1 MANNFYIVPPRLI
14 VGSLQGNNY
23 VTSLNNFRGDVNI
36 VAQSPLTLLR
46 QFNDIILGLDS
57 TGFITTAGG
66 TITGNLNFNVSAATT
81 YGIQL
86 LSKTV
91 DPSGTPPQGAIYYN
105 TATQTIR
112 IYDGA
117 WSDYTG
123 TGSTVNYDT
132 FYLRLD
138 GSNQPVTGYVAFD
151 EYIRVA
157 NKFGIQASF
166 GSSYGAIYYDTN
178 VNKLRVYTPSGWS
191 LVGSGSGGG
200 ITGIYAGNGVSFIP
214 NTSPITDTGTITV
227 DQTYGFNWT
236 GSQSFTQAI
245 NFAASQTF
253 DIGKLSITSQAAGDI
268 IYYNG
273 TSWTRLGIGNTGEV
287 LTVATGATNP
297 EWAPSAASGTLG
309 TPTDTTYTDGYFNT
323 WTPGVTTAADAFDDI
338 NELLALLAPV
348 APGGLNGSTLSVI
361 TPPPLYTAKVSAGL
375 SAVSDNWYQAGI
387 TTGST
392 LNNKYYVTGSYT
404 LASSGGTIFFAGKA
418 GDTASFG
425 TVSHILYNS
434 TYTSGTA
441 VSFVDLTTN
450 PTPTY
455 TLGTMR
461 VTALG
466 TTNTIWNKATA
477 QIYTYEQSGEGYAGN
492 TLMWSPS
499 SVGSTS
505 ETNKYELWKDTY
517 SFSNPNP
524 SFSSGPTNTVTI
536 ENFKWLSGIRYYT
549 TGTNFHV
556 EFIAASGIFNRC
568 YNSTR
573 VANVSA
579 TGLTTINLT
588 GEESG
593 TPVYSATYDRSSANY
608 VNTTLGKI
616 NESSFDKYLTVGL
629 YKVIGSASAYT
640 AINYYINTYG
650 NVSTSTIEYFQDEAF
665 RLVNDTSGSGTAFTS
680 TNNLANYNAQVRS
693 GTLRVPVQAEYNAQ
707 WAGSAI
713 DYSGD
718 TYFEYQRYFVK
729 TGTTQSGSLNI
740 SGVVVSDLYSYGNS
754 GSGNTGI
761 NILIYFESQNAW
773 FDLGVPLGTSGRDGT
788 SKSLAFGAQDVG
800 LTSGSTFAWSSG
812 SLYSTGL
819 NDNRFRLS
827 IIFRGNSTKTITQIT
842 SS

>member
-36 VAQSPLTLLR
+36 VAESPLTLLR
-46 QFNDIILGLDS
+46 QFNNIILGFDS

-66 TITGNLNFNVSAATT
+66 TITGNLNFNVSASTT

-91 DPSGTPPQGAIYYN
+91 DPTGTPPQGAIYYN

-112 IYDGA
+112 IYDGG
-117 WSDYTG
+117 WTDYTG

-151 EYIRVA
+151 EYIRTA
-157 NKFGIQASF
+157 NKFGVQASF
-166 GSSYGAIYYDTN
+166 GSSYGAIYYDTS

-191 LVGSGSGGG
+191 IVGSGSGGG
-200 ITGIYAGNGVSFIP
+200 ITGIYAGSGVSFIP
-214 NTSPITDTGTITV
+214 SAPITDTGTITV
-227 DQTYGFNWT
+227 DETYNFNWT
-236 GSQSFTQAI
+236 GSNSFTQPI
-245 NFAASQTF
+245 SFASNQTF
-253 DIGKLSITSQAAGDI
+253 DIGKLSITSQTAGDV

-273 TSWTRLGIGNTGEV
+273 TNWTRLGIGNTGDV
-287 LTVATGATNP
+287 LTVATGATKP
-297 EWAPSAASGTLG
+297 EWSPSGSSGTLG
-309 TPTDTTYTDGYFNT
+309 TPTDGTYTDGYFNT

-338 NELLALLAPV
+338 NELLALLAPA
-348 APGGLNGSTLSVI
+348 APLGLNGSTLNVV
-361 TPPPLYTAKVSAGL
+361 TAPALYTAKVSAGL

-392 LNNKYYVTGSYT
+392 LNNKYYVTGTYT
-404 LASSGGTIFFAGKA
+404 LASSPDSIFFAGKA
-418 GDTASFG
+418 GDTASYG

-466 TTNTIWNKATA
+466 TTNTIWNKANA
-477 QIYTYEQSGEGYAGN
+477 RIYVYTQSGEGYAGN

-499 SVGSTS
+499 SIGSTS

-517 SFSNPNP
+517 SASNATP
-524 SFSSGPTNTVTI
+524 SFSSGPTNSVITEV
-536 ENFKWLSGIRYYT
+536 FKWLSGIPYYDL
-549 TGTNFHV
+549 GTNWHV

-568 YNSTR
+568 YNATR
-573 VANVSA
+573 VANVTA
-579 TGLTTINLT
+579 TGLNTISLT

-593 TPVYSATYDRSSANY
+593 TPVYSATYDRSSSNY
-608 VNTTLGKI
+608 VNVTL
-616 NESSFDKYLTVGL
+616 NASNQSSFNKYLTVGL
-629 YKVIGSASAYT
+629 YKVIGSTSSNT

-650 NVSTSTIEYFQDEAF
+650 NISTSTVEYFQDEAF
-665 RLVNDTSGSGTAFTS
+665 RLVNDTLGSGTAFTS
-680 TNNLANYNAQVRS
+680 TNNLAHNNAQVRS
-693 GTLRVPVQAEYNAQ
+693 GSLRVPLQSDYNTQ
-707 WAGSAI
+707 WGGSAI

-718 TYFEYQRYFVK
+718 TIFEYQRYFSHTSPSPTK
-729 TGTTQSGSLNI
+729 SGALSFSGITATDIYAYGSSGTGSTGLN
-740 SGVVVSDLYSYGNS
+740 L
-754 GSGNTGI
+754 
-761 NILIYFESQNAW
+761 LIYLESDAVW
-773 FDLGVPLGTSGRDGT
+773 FDMGVAVGLGGDGST
-788 SKSLAFGAQDVG
+788 KSLAIGAKDIAN
-800 LTSGSTFAWSSG
+800 TSGSTLAWSLG
-812 SLYSTGL
+812 SSYSTAL
-819 NDNRFRLS
+819 NNNRFRLS
-827 IIFRGNSTKTITQIT
+827 IIFNKNSTKTITQIT

>member
-46 QFNDIILGLDS
+46 QFNDIILGFDS

-91 DPSGTPPQGAIYYN
+91 DPTGTPPQGAIYYN

-112 IYDGA
+112 IYDGG
-117 WSDYTG
+117 WTDYTG
-123 TGSTVNYDT
+123 TGSPVNYDT

-138 GSNQPVTGYVAFD
+138 GNNQPVTGYVAFD

-253 DIGKLSITSQAAGDI
+253 DIGKLSITSQAAGDV

-297 EWAPSAASGTLG
+297 EWSPSAASGTLG
-309 TPTDTTYTDGYFNT
+309 TPTDTTYTDGYFDT

-338 NELLALLAPV
+338 NELLALLAPS
-348 APGGLNGSTLSVI
+348 APSGLNSSTLSAVS
-361 TPPPLYTAKVSAGL
+361 TPTYYTAKVSAGL
-375 SAVSDNWYQAGI
+375 SAASTNWYQAGI

-392 LNNKYYVTGSYT
+392 ITRYYVTGTYT
-404 LASSGGTIFFAGKA
+404 LASSPTTIFFAGKA

-466 TTNTIWNKATA
+466 TTNTIWNKANA
-477 QIYTYEQSGEGYAGN
+477 QIYVYTQSGEGYAGN

-499 SVGSTS
+499 SIGSTS

-517 SFSNPNP
+517 SASNATP
-524 SFSSGPTNTVTI
+524 SFSSGPTNSVIT
-536 ENFKWLSGIRYYT
+536 ENFKWLSGIPYYT
-549 TGTNFHV
+549 TGTNWQVQFV
-556 EFIAASGIFNRC
+556 AASGIFNRC
-568 YNSTR
+568 YNATR
-573 VANVSA
+573 VANITA
-579 TGLTTINLT
+579 TGLNTISLT

-593 TPVYSATYDRSSANY
+593 TPVYSATYDRSGANY
-608 VNTTLGKI
+608 VSVTLNAGSQ
-616 NESSFDKYLTVGL
+616 SSFNKYLTVGL
-629 YKVIGSASAYT
+629 YKVIGSTSSNT

-650 NVSTSTIEYFQDEAF
+650 NVSTSLIEYFQDEAF
-665 RLVNDTSGSGTAFTS
+665 RLVNDTTGSGTAFTS
-680 TNNLANYNAQVRS
+680 TNNLANNNAQVRS

-707 WAGSAI
+707 WSGSAI

-718 TYFEYQRYFVK
+718 NIFEYQRYFSK
-729 TGTTQSGSLNI
+729 SGATKSGSLVI
-740 SGVVVSDLYSYGNS
+740 SGITATDIYAYGSS
-754 GSGNTGI
+754 GSGSTGL
-761 NILIYFESQNAW
+761 NLLIYLETDAVW
-773 FDLGVPLGTSGRDGT
+773 FDLGVAVGLGGDGST
-788 SKSLAFGAQDVG
+788 KSLAIGAKDVAN
-800 LTSGSTFAWSSG
+800 TSGSTFGWSLG
-812 SLYSTGL
+812 ALYSTAL
-819 NDNRFRLS
+819 NSNRYRLS
-827 IIFRGNSTKTITQIT
+827 IIFNKNSTKTITQIT

>member
-91 DPSGTPPQGAIYYN
+91 DPTGTPPQGAIYYN

-138 GSNQPVTGYVAFD
+138 GNNQPVTGYVAFD

-253 DIGKLSITSQAAGDI
+253 DIGKLSITSQAAGDV

-309 TPTDTTYTDGYFNT
+309 TPTDTTYTDGYFDT
-323 WTPGVTTAADAFDDI
+323 WTPGATTTADAFDDI
-338 NELLALLAPV
+338 NELLALLAP
-348 APGGLNGSTLSVI
+348 AQPSGLNSSTLSAI
-361 TPPPLYTAKVSAGL
+361 STPTFYTAKVPAGL

-392 LNNKYYVTGSYT
+392 ISNRYYVTGSYT
-404 LASSGGTIFFAGKA
+404 LASSPATIFFAGKA
-418 GDTASFG
+418 GDTASYG

-441 VSFVDLTTN
+441 VSFVNLTTN

-461 VTALG
+461 ITALG
-466 TTNTIWNKATA
+466 TTNTIWNKANA
-477 QIYTYEQSGEGYAGN
+477 QIYAYTQSGEGYAGN

-499 SVGSTS
+499 SIGSTS

-517 SFSNPNP
+517 SASNATP
-524 SFSSGPTNTVTI
+524 SFSSGPTNTVIT
-536 ENFKWLSGIRYYT
+536 ENFKWLSGIPYYT
-549 TGTNFHV
+549 TGTNWQVQFV
-556 EFIAASGIFNRC
+556 AASGIFNRC
-568 YNSTR
+568 YNATK
-573 VANVSA
+573 VANITA
-579 TGLTTINLT
+579 TGLNAISLT

-593 TPVYSATYDRSSANY
+593 TPVYSATYDRSGANY
-608 VNTTLGKI
+608 VSVTLNAGSQ
-616 NESSFDKYLTVGL
+616 SSFDKYLTVGL
-629 YKVIGSASAYT
+629 YKVIGSAT
-640 AINYYINTYG
+640 ANTTINYYINTYG

-665 RLVNDTSGSGTAFTS
+665 RLVNDTTGAGTAFTS
-680 TNNLANYNAQVRS
+680 TNNLANNNAQVRS

-718 TYFEYQRYFVK
+718 NIFEYQRYFVK
-729 TGTTQSGSLNI
+729 SGTTKSGSVVI
-740 SGVVVSDLYSYGNS
+740 SGLIASDIYAYGSS
-754 GSGNTGI
+754 GSGSTGL
-761 NILIYFESQNAW
+761 NLLIYLETDAVW
-773 FDLGVPLGTSGRDGT
+773 FDLGVP
-788 SKSLAFGAQDVG
+788 VG
-800 LTSGSTFAWSSG
+800 LGGTGLNKTLAIGAKDLANTSGSTFGWSLG
-812 SLYSTGL
+812 SSYSTAL
-819 NDNRFRLS
+819 NNNRFRLS
-827 IIFRGNSTKTITQIT
+827 VIFNKNSTKTITQIT

>member
-46 QFNDIILGLDS
+46 QFNNIILGFDS

-112 IYDGA
+112 IYDGG
-117 WSDYTG
+117 WTDYTG

-138 GSNQPVTGYVAFD
+138 GTNQPVTGYVAFNQ
-151 EYIRVA
+151 YIRVA

-166 GSSYGAIYYDTN
+166 GSSYGAIYYDTS
-178 VNKLRVYTPSGWS
+178 VNKLRVSTPSGWS
-191 LVGSGSGGG
+191 LVGSGGG
-200 ITGIYAGNGVSFIP
+200 ITGIYAGSGVSFIP

-227 DQTYGFNWT
+227 DESYNFNWT
-236 GSQSFTQAI
+236 GSQSFTQPI

-253 DIGKLSITSQAAGDI
+253 DIGKLSITSQAAGDV

-287 LTVATGATNP
+287 LTVATGATKP
-297 EWAPSAASGTLG
+297 QWSPSAASGTLG
-309 TPTDTTYTDGYFNT
+309 TPTDTTYTDGYFDT
-323 WTPGVTTAADAFDDI
+323 WTPGTTTTADAFDDI
-338 NELLALLAPV
+338 NELLALLAP
-348 APGGLNGSTLSVI
+348 AQPSGLNSSTLSAVS
-361 TPPPLYTAKVSAGL
+361 TPTYYTAKVSAGL
-375 SAVSDNWYQAGI
+375 SAASANWYQAGI

-392 LNNKYYVTGSYT
+392 LTKYYVTGSYT
-404 LASSGGTIFFAGKA
+404 LASSPSTIFFAGKA

-461 VTALG
+461 ITALG
-466 TTNTIWNKATA
+466 TTNTIWNKANA
-477 QIYTYEQSGEGYAGN
+477 QIYEYTQSGEGYAGN
-492 TLMWSPS
+492 ALQWAPS
-499 SVGSTS
+499 SFGSTS
-505 ETNKYELWKDTY
+505 ETNKYEVWKDSY
-517 SFSNPNP
+517 SASNANP
-524 SFSSGPTNTVTI
+524 SFSSGPTNTVTVQ
-536 ENFKWLSGIRYYT
+536 NFKWLSGIRYYT

-568 YNSTR
+568 YNATK

-593 TPVYSATYDRSSANY
+593 TPVYSATYDRSSTNY
-608 VNTTLGKI
+608 VDTTLGKI
-616 NESSFDKYLTVGL
+616 NESSFNKYLTIGL
-629 YKVIGSASAYT
+629 YKVVGSASSNS

-650 NVSTSTIEYFQDEAF
+650 SPSTSTVEYFQDEAF
-665 RLVNDTSGSGTAFTS
+665 RLVNDTTGSGTAFTS
-680 TNNLANYNAQVRS
+680 TNNLSHSNAQVRS
-693 GTLRVPVQAEYNAQ
+693 GTLRVPLQAEYTAE
-707 WAGSAI
+707 WGGAAI

-718 TYFEYQRYFVK
+718 SIFEYQRYFVK
-729 TGTTQSGSLNI
+729 SGTTKSGTLAFSGITSTDIYAYGSSGTGFTGLN
-740 SGVVVSDLYSYGNS
+740 L
-754 GSGNTGI
+754 
-761 NILIYFESQNAW
+761 LIYLETDAVW
-773 FDLGVPLGTSGRDGT
+773 FDLGIP
-788 SKSLAFGAQDVG
+788 VG
-800 LTSGSTFAWSSG
+800 LGGTGLNKTLAIGAKDIANTSGSTLAWSLG
-812 SLYSTGL
+812 SLYSTAL
-819 NDNRFRLS
+819 NNNRYRLS
-827 IIFRGNSTKTITQIT
+827 VIFNKNSTKTITQIT

>member
-91 DPSGTPPQGAIYYN
+91 DPTGTPPQGAIYYN

-138 GSNQPVTGYVAFD
+138 GNNQPVTGYVAFD

-253 DIGKLSITSQAAGDI
+253 DIGKLSITSQAAGDV

-323 WTPGVTTAADAFDDI
+323 WTPGATTTADAFDDI
-338 NELLALLAPV
+338 NELLALLAP
-348 APGGLNGSTLSVI
+348 AQPSGLNSSTLSAI
-361 TPPPLYTAKVSAGL
+361 STPTFYTAKVPAGL

-392 LNNKYYVTGSYT
+392 ISNRYYVTGSYT
-404 LASSGGTIFFAGKA
+404 LASSPATIFFAGKA
-418 GDTASFG
+418 GDTASYG

-441 VSFVDLTTN
+441 VSFVNLTTN

-461 VTALG
+461 ITALG
-466 TTNTIWNKATA
+466 TTNTIWNKANA
-477 QIYTYEQSGEGYAGN
+477 QIYAYTQSGEGYAGN

-499 SVGSTS
+499 SIGSTS

-517 SFSNPNP
+517 SASNATP
-524 SFSSGPTNTVTI
+524 SFSSGPTNTVIT
-536 ENFKWLSGIRYYT
+536 ENFKWLSGIPYYT
-549 TGTNFHV
+549 TGTNWQVQFV
-556 EFIAASGIFNRC
+556 AASGIFNRC
-568 YNSTR
+568 YNATK
-573 VANVSA
+573 VANITA
-579 TGLTTINLT
+579 TGLNAISLT

-593 TPVYSATYDRSSANY
+593 TPVYSATYDRSGANY
-608 VNTTLGKI
+608 VSVTLNAG
-616 NESSFDKYLTVGL
+616 SQYSFNKYLTVGL
-629 YKVIGSASAYT
+629 YKVVGSTSSNT

-665 RLVNDTSGSGTAFTS
+665 RLVNDTTGAGTAFTS
-680 TNNLANYNAQVRS
+680 TNNLANNNAQVRS
-693 GTLRVPVQAEYNAQ
+693 GTLRVPIQAEYNAQ
-707 WAGSAI
+707 WSGSAI

-718 TYFEYQRYFVK
+718 NIFEYQRYFVK
-729 TGTTQSGSLNI
+729 SGTTKSGSLVF
-740 SGVVVSDLYSYGNS
+740 SGITSSDIYAYGSS
-754 GSGNTGI
+754 GTGSTGL
-761 NILIYFESQNAW
+761 NLLIYLETDAVW
-773 FDLGVPLGTSGRDGT
+773 FDFGIAVGLGGDGST
-788 SKSLAFGAQDVG
+788 KSLAIGAKDIAN
-800 LTSGSTFAWSSG
+800 TSGSTLGWSLG
-812 SLYSTGL
+812 SSYSTAL
-819 NDNRFRLS
+819 NNNRFRLS
-827 IIFRGNSTKTITQIT
+827 IIFNKNSTKTITQVT

>member
-36 VAQSPLTLLR
+36 VAESPLTLLR
-46 QFNDIILGLDS
+46 QFNNIILGFDS
-57 TGFITTAGG
+57 TGFITTSGG

-91 DPSGTPPQGAIYYN
+91 DPSGTPPQGAVYYN

-166 GSSYGAIYYDTN
+166 GSSYGAIYFDTS
-178 VNKLRVYTPSGWS
+178 VNKLRVFTPSGWS
-191 LVGSGSGGG
+191 LVGGGGG
-200 ITGIYAGNGVSFIP
+200 ITGIYSGNGISFIP
-214 NTSPITDTGTITV
+214 ATSPITDTGTITV
-227 DQTYGFNWT
+227 DQSYNYNWT
-236 GSQSFTQAI
+236 GSQSFSQAI
-245 NFAASQTF
+245 SFAAGQTF
-253 DIGKLSITSQAAGDI
+253 DITKLSITSQAAGDV

-273 TSWTRLGIGNTGEV
+273 TNWTRLGIGNTGEV
-287 LTVATGATNP
+287 LTVATGATKP
-297 EWAPSAASGTLG
+297 EWSPSAASGTLG
-309 TPTDTTYTDGYFNT
+309 TPTDTTYSDGYFDT
-323 WTPGVTTAADAFDDI
+323 WTPGTTTTADAFDDI
-338 NELLALLAPV
+338 NELLALLAP
-348 APGGLNGSTLSVI
+348 AQPGSLTSSTLVAVSAP
-361 TPPPLYTAKVSAGL
+361 TFYSAKVSAGL

-392 LNNKYYVTGSYT
+392 LNNKYYVTGTYT
-404 LASSGGTIFFAGKA
+404 LRSDPTTIFFAGKA

-466 TTNTIWNKATA
+466 TTNTIWNKANA
-477 QIYTYEQSGEGYAGN
+477 QIYVYTQSGEGYAGN

-499 SVGSTS
+499 SIGSTS

-517 SFSNPNP
+517 SASNANP
-524 SFSSGPTNTVTI
+524 SFASGPSNTVIT
-536 ENFKWLSGIRYYT
+536 ENFKWLSGIPYYT
-549 TGTNFHV
+549 TGTNWQVQFV
-556 EFIAASGIFNRC
+556 AASGIFNRC
-568 YNSTR
+568 YNATK
-573 VANVSA
+573 VANITA
-579 TGLTTINLT
+579 TGLNAISLT

-593 TPVYSATYDRSSANY
+593 TPVYSATYDRSGANY
-608 VNTTLGKI
+608 VSVTLNAGSQ
-616 NESSFDKYLTVGL
+616 SSFNKYLTVGL
-629 YKVIGSASAYT
+629 YKVIGSATANT

-650 NVSTSTIEYFQDEAF
+650 NVSTSLIEYFQDEAF
-665 RLVNDTSGSGTAFTS
+665 RLVNDTLSTGTAFTS
-680 TNNLANYNAQVRS
+680 TNNLANNNAQVRS
-693 GTLRVPVQAEYNAQ
+693 GTLRVPVQADYTAQ
-707 WAGSAI
+707 WGGSAL

-718 TYFEYQRYFVK
+718 NIFEYQRYFSK
-729 TGTTQSGSLNI
+729 SGATKSGSLAI
-740 SGVVVSDLYSYGNS
+740 SGITATDIYAYGSS
-754 GSGNTGI
+754 GTGSTGL
-761 NILIYFESQNAW
+761 NLLIYLETDAVW
-773 FDLGVPLGTSGRDGT
+773 FDLGVP
-788 SKSLAFGAQDVG
+788 VG
-800 LTSGSTFAWSSG
+800 LGGTGLNKTLAIGAKDVANTSGSTFGWSLG
-812 SLYSTGL
+812 ALYSTAL
-819 NDNRFRLS
+819 NSNRYRLS
-827 IIFRGNSTKTITQIT
+827 VIFNKNSTKTITQIT

>member
-36 VAQSPLTLLR
+36 VAESPLTLLR
-46 QFNDIILGLDS
+46 QFNNIILGFDS
-57 TGFITTAGG
+57 TGFITTSGG

-91 DPSGTPPQGAIYYN
+91 DPSGTPPQGAVYYN

-166 GSSYGAIYYDTN
+166 GSSYGAIYFDTS
-178 VNKLRVYTPSGWS
+178 VNKLRVFTPSGWS
-191 LVGSGSGGG
+191 LVGSGGGG
-200 ITGIYAGNGVSFIP
+200 ITGIYSGNGVSFIP
-214 NTSPITDTGTITV
+214 ATSPITDTGTITV
-227 DQTYGFNWT
+227 DQSYNFNWT
-236 GSQSFTQAI
+236 GSQSYSQAI
-245 NFAASQTF
+245 SFAAGQTF
-253 DIGKLSITSQAAGDI
+253 DITKLSITSQAAGDV

-273 TSWTRLGIGNTGEV
+273 TNWTRLGIGNTGEV
-287 LTVATGATNP
+287 LTVATGATKP
-297 EWAPSAASGTLG
+297 EWSPSAASGTLG
-309 TPTDTTYTDGYFNT
+309 TPTDTTYSDGYFDT
-323 WTPGVTTAADAFDDI
+323 WTPGTTTTADAFDDI
-338 NELLALLAPV
+338 NELLALLAPQQ
-348 APGGLNGSTLSVI
+348 PGGLNGSTLSVV
-361 TPPPLYTAKVSAGL
+361 TPPALYTAKVSAGL

-434 TYTSGTA
+434 AYTSGTA

-450 PTPTY
+450 PTPIY

-477 QIYTYEQSGEGYAGN
+477 QIYAYTQSGEGYAGN
-492 TLMWSPS
+492 ALMWSPS
-499 SVGSTS
+499 SIGSTS

-517 SFSNPNP
+517 SASNANP
-524 SFSSGPTNTVTI
+524 SFSSGPTNTVTV
-536 ENFKWLSGIRYYT
+536 ENFKWLSGIPYYT
-549 TGTNFHV
+549 TGTNWQVQFV
-556 EFIAASGIFNRC
+556 ADSGIFNRC
-568 YNSTR
+568 YNATR
-573 VANVSA
+573 VANITA
-579 TGLTTINLT
+579 TGLNAISLT

-593 TPVYSATYDRSSANY
+593 TPVYSATYDRSGVNY
-608 VNTTLGKI
+608 VSVTLDA
-616 NESSFDKYLTVGL
+616 ESQSSFNKNLTVGL
-629 YKVIGSASAYT
+629 YKVIGSATANT

-650 NVSTSTIEYFQDEAF
+650 NISTSTVEYFQDEAF
-665 RLVNDTSGSGTAFTS
+665 RLVNDTLGSGTAFTS
-680 TNNLANYNAQVRS
+680 TNNLANGNAQVRS
-693 GTLRVPVQAEYNAQ
+693 GTLRVPVQAEYTAQ

-718 TYFEYQRYFVK
+718 SIFEYQRYFVK
-729 TGTTQSGSLNI
+729 SGTTQSGTLTF
-740 SGVVVSDLYSYGNS
+740 SGITKNDLYAYGTS
-754 GSGNTGI
+754 GTGNTGI
-761 NILIYFESQNAW
+761 HVLIYFETQDAW
-773 FDLGVPLGTSGRDGT
+773 FDLAVPFGTSGRDGT
-788 SKSLAFGAQDVG
+788 SKTLAFGAQNVAG
-800 LTSGSTFAWSSG
+800 TLGSDLVWTSG

-819 NDNRFRLS
+819 NNNRFRLS
-827 IIFRGNSTKTITQIT
+827 IIFRANSNKTITQIT
-842 SS
+842 SV

>member
-36 VAQSPLTLLR
+36 VAESPLTLLR
-46 QFNDIILGLDS
+46 QFNNIILGFDS
-57 TGFITTAGG
+57 TGFITTSGG

-91 DPSGTPPQGAIYYN
+91 DPSGTPPQGAVYYN

-166 GSSYGAIYYDTN
+166 GSSYGAIYFDTS
-178 VNKLRVYTPSGWS
+178 VNKLRVFTPSGWS
-191 LVGSGSGGG
+191 LVGGGGG
-200 ITGIYAGNGVSFIP
+200 ITGIYSGNGISFIP
-214 NTSPITDTGTITV
+214 ATSPITDTGTITV
-227 DQTYGFNWT
+227 DQSYNFNWT
-236 GSQSFTQAI
+236 GSQSFSQAI
-245 NFAASQTF
+245 SFAAGQTF
-253 DIGKLSITSQAAGDI
+253 DITKLSITSQAAGDV

-273 TSWTRLGIGNTGEV
+273 TNWTRLGIGNTGEV
-287 LTVATGATNP
+287 LTVATGATKP
-297 EWAPSAASGTLG
+297 EWSPSAASGTLG
-309 TPTDTTYTDGYFNT
+309 TPTDTTYSDGYFDT
-323 WTPGVTTAADAFDDI
+323 WTPGTTTTADAFDDI
-338 NELLALLAPV
+338 NELLALLAPQQ
-348 APGGLNGSTLSVI
+348 PGGLNSSTLVAVSAP
-361 TPPPLYTAKVSAGL
+361 TLYTAKVSAGL

-392 LNNKYYVTGSYT
+392 LNNKYYVTGTYT

-434 TYTSGTA
+434 SYTSGTA

-450 PTPTY
+450 PTPIY

-477 QIYTYEQSGEGYAGN
+477 QIYAYTQSGEGYAGN
-492 TLMWSPS
+492 ALMWSPS
-499 SVGSTS
+499 SIGSTS

-517 SFSNPNP
+517 SASNANP
-524 SFSSGPTNTVTI
+524 SFSSGPTNTVTV

-593 TPVYSATYDRSSANY
+593 TPVYSATYDRSSTNY

-616 NESSFDKYLTVGL
+616 NESSFNKYLTVGL
-629 YKVIGSASAYT
+629 YKVIGSTSSNT
-640 AINYYINTYG
+640 SINYYINTYG
-650 NVSTSTIEYFQDEAF
+650 NPSTSTVEYFQDEVF
-665 RLVNDTSGSGTAFTS
+665 RLVNDTLSTGTAFTS
-680 TNNLANYNAQVRS
+680 TNNLANNNAQVRS
-693 GTLRVPVQAEYNAQ
+693 GTLIVPVQAEYTAE
-707 WAGSAI
+707 WSGSAI

-718 TYFEYQRYFVK
+718 NIFEYQRYFSK
-729 TGTTQSGSLNI
+729 SGATKSGSLVI
-740 SGVVVSDLYSYGNS
+740 SGITATDIYAYGSS
-754 GSGNTGI
+754 GTGSTGL
-761 NILIYFESQNAW
+761 NLLIYLETDAVW
-773 FDLGVPLGTSGRDGT
+773 FDLGVP
-788 SKSLAFGAQDVG
+788 VG
-800 LTSGSTFAWSSG
+800 LGGTGLNKTLAIGAKDVANTSGSTFGWSLG
-812 SLYSTGL
+812 ALYSTAL
-819 NDNRFRLS
+819 NSNRYRLS
-827 IIFRGNSTKTITQIT
+827 VIFNKNSTKTITQIT

>member
-36 VAQSPLTLLR
+36 VAESPLTLLR
-46 QFNDIILGLDS
+46 QFNNIILGFDS
-57 TGFITTAGG
+57 TGFITTSGG

-91 DPSGTPPQGAIYYN
+91 DPSGTPPQGAVYYN

-166 GSSYGAIYYDTN
+166 GSSYGAIYFDTS
-178 VNKLRVYTPSGWS
+178 VNKLRVFTPSGWS
-191 LVGSGSGGG
+191 LVGGGGG
-200 ITGIYAGNGVSFIP
+200 ITGIYSGNGISFIP
-214 NTSPITDTGTITV
+214 ATSPITDTGTITV
-227 DQTYGFNWT
+227 DQSYNFNWT
-236 GSQSFTQAI
+236 GSQSFSQAI
-245 NFAASQTF
+245 SFAAGQTF
-253 DIGKLSITSQAAGDI
+253 DITKLSITSQAAGDV

-273 TSWTRLGIGNTGEV
+273 TNWTRLGIGNTGEV
-287 LTVATGATNP
+287 LTVATGATKP
-297 EWAPSAASGTLG
+297 EWSPSAASGTLG
-309 TPTDTTYTDGYFNT
+309 TPTDTTYSDGYFDT
-323 WTPGVTTAADAFDDI
+323 WTPGTTTTADAFDDI
-338 NELLALLAPV
+338 NELLALLAPQQ
-348 APGGLNGSTLSVI
+348 PGGLNSSTLVAVSAP
-361 TPPPLYTAKVSAGL
+361 TLYTAKVSAGL

-392 LNNKYYVTGSYT
+392 LNNKYYVTGTYT

-434 TYTSGTA
+434 SYTSGTA

-450 PTPTY
+450 PTPIY

-477 QIYTYEQSGEGYAGN
+477 QIYAYTQSGEGYAGN
-492 TLMWSPS
+492 ALMWSPS
-499 SVGSTS
+499 SIGSTS

-517 SFSNPNP
+517 SASNANP
-524 SFSSGPTNTVTI
+524 SFSSGPTNTVTV

-593 TPVYSATYDRSSANY
+593 TPVYSATYDRSSTNY

-616 NESSFDKYLTVGL
+616 NESSFNKYLTVGL
-629 YKVIGSASAYT
+629 YKVIGSTSSNT
-640 AINYYINTYG
+640 SINYYINTYG
-650 NVSTSTIEYFQDEAF
+650 NPSTSTVEYFQDEVF
-665 RLVNDTSGSGTAFTS
+665 RLVNDTLSTGTAFTS
-680 TNNLANYNAQVRS
+680 TNNLANNNAQVRS
-693 GTLRVPVQAEYNAQ
+693 GTLIVPVQAEYTAE
-707 WAGSAI
+707 WSGSAV

-718 TYFEYQRYFVK
+718 NIFEYQRYFSK
-729 TGTTQSGSLNI
+729 SGATKSGSLVI
-740 SGVVVSDLYSYGNS
+740 SGITATDIYAYGSS
-754 GSGNTGI
+754 GTGSTGL
-761 NILIYFESQNAW
+761 NLLIYLETDAVW
-773 FDLGVPLGTSGRDGT
+773 FDLGIP
-788 SKSLAFGAQDVG
+788 VG
-800 LTSGSTFAWSSG
+800 LGGTGLNKTLAIGAKDVANTSGSTFGWSLG
-812 SLYSTGL
+812 ALYSTAL
-819 NDNRFRLS
+819 NSNRYRLS
-827 IIFRGNSTKTITQIT
+827 IIFNKNSTKTITQIT

>member
-46 QFNDIILGLDS
+46 QFNDIILGFDS

-138 GSNQPVTGYVAFD
+138 GNNQPVTGYVAFD

-191 LVGSGSGGG
+191 LVGSGGGGG
-200 ITGIYAGNGVSFIP
+200 ITGLYAGNGVSFIP
-214 NTSPITDTGTITV
+214 NASPITDTGTITV

-253 DIGKLSITSQAAGDI
+253 DIGKLSITSQTAGDV

-287 LTVATGATNP
+287 LTVATGATKP
-297 EWAPSAASGTLG
+297 EWSPSAASGTLG

-348 APGGLNGSTLSVI
+348 APSGLNGSTLSVI
-361 TPPPLYTAKVSAGL
+361 TPPTLYTAKVSAGL

-404 LASSGGTIFFAGKA
+404 LASSPTTIFFAGKA

-461 VTALG
+461 ITALG
-466 TTNTIWNKATA
+466 TTNTIWNKANA
-477 QIYTYEQSGEGYAGN
+477 QIYAYTQSGEGYAGN
-492 TLMWSPS
+492 ALKWSPS
-499 SVGSTS
+499 SFGSTS
-505 ETNKYELWKDTY
+505 ETNKYEVWKDTY
-517 SFSNPNP
+517 SASSANP
-524 SFSSGPTNTVTI
+524 SFSSGPTNTAITQ
-536 ENFKWLSGIRYYT
+536 NFKWLSGIPYYT
-549 TGTNFHV
+549 TGTNWQVQFV
-556 EFIAASGIFNRC
+556 AASGIFNRC
-568 YNSTR
+568 YNATR
-573 VANVSA
+573 VANITA
-579 TGLTTINLT
+579 TGLNTISLT

-593 TPVYSATYDRSSANY
+593 TPVYSATYDRSGANH
-608 VNTTLGKI
+608 VSVTL
-616 NESSFDKYLTVGL
+616 NAASQSSFNKYLTVGL
-629 YKVIGSASAYT
+629 YKVIGSTSSNT
-640 AINYYINTYG
+640 SINYYINTYG

-665 RLVNDTSGSGTAFTS
+665 RLVNDTSGAGTAFTS
-680 TNNLANYNAQVRS
+680 TNNLANNNSQVRS
-693 GTLRVPVQAEYNAQ
+693 GTLRVPVQAEYTAQ
-707 WAGSAI
+707 WGGSAI

-718 TYFEYQRYFVK
+718 NIFEYQRYFVK
-729 TGTTQSGSLNI
+729 SGTTKSGSLVI
-740 SGVVVSDLYSYGNS
+740 SGLIASDIYAYGTS
-754 GSGNTGI
+754 GPGTTGL
-761 NILIYFESQNAW
+761 NLLIYLETDAVW
-773 FDLGVPLGTSGRDGT
+773 FDLGVAVGLGGDGST
-788 SKSLAFGAQDVG
+788 KSLAIGAKDVAN
-800 LTSGSTFAWSSG
+800 TSGSTFGWSLG
-812 SLYSTGL
+812 SSYSTAL
-819 NDNRFRLS
+819 NNNRFRLS
-827 IIFRGNSTKTITQIT
+827 VIFNKNSTKTITQIT

>member
-46 QFNDIILGLDS
+46 QFNDIILGFDS
-57 TGFITTAGG
+57 TGYITTAGG

-91 DPSGTPPQGAIYYN
+91 DPTGTPPQGAVYYN

-138 GSNQPVTGYVAFD
+138 GNNQPVTGYVAFD

-178 VNKLRVYTPSGWS
+178 VNKLRVFTPSGWS

-200 ITGIYAGNGVSFIP
+200 ITSIYAGNGISFIP

-253 DIGKLSITSQAAGDI
+253 DIGKLSITSQTAGDV

-287 LTVATGATNP
+287 LTVATGATKP
-297 EWAPSAASGTLG
+297 EWSPSAASGTLG

-338 NELLALLAPV
+338 NELLALLAPA
-348 APGGLNGSTLSVI
+348 APLGLSSSTLSAVT
-361 TPPPLYTAKVSAGL
+361 TPTYYTAKVSAGL
-375 SAVSDNWYQAGI
+375 SAASTNWYQAGI

-392 LNNKYYVTGSYT
+392 ITRYYVTGTYT
-404 LASSGGTIFFAGKA
+404 LASSPSTIFFAGKA

-466 TTNTIWNKATA
+466 TTNTIWNKANA
-477 QIYTYEQSGEGYAGN
+477 QIYVYTQSGEGYAGN

-499 SVGSTS
+499 SIGSTS

-517 SFSNPNP
+517 SASNANP
-524 SFSSGPTNTVTI
+524 SFASGPSNTVIT
-536 ENFKWLSGIRYYT
+536 ENFKWLSGIPYYT
-549 TGTNFHV
+549 TGTNWQVQFV
-556 EFIAASGIFNRC
+556 AASGIFNRC
-568 YNSTR
+568 YNATR
-573 VANVSA
+573 VANISA
-579 TGLTTINLT
+579 TGLNTVSLT

-593 TPVYSATYDRSSANY
+593 TPVYSATYDRSGANY
-608 VNTTLGKI
+608 VSVTLNAGSQ
-616 NESSFDKYLTVGL
+616 SSFNKYLTVGL
-629 YKVIGSASAYT
+629 YKVIGSTSSNT
-640 AINYYINTYG
+640 SINYYINTYG
-650 NVSTSTIEYFQDEAF
+650 NISTSTVEYFQDEAF
-665 RLVNDTSGSGTAFTS
+665 RLVNDTLGSGTAFTS
-680 TNNLANYNAQVRS
+680 TNNLANNNSQVRS
-693 GTLRVPVQAEYNAQ
+693 GTLRVPVQAEYTAQ
-707 WAGSAI
+707 WSGSAI

-718 TYFEYQRYFVK
+718 NIFEYQRYFVK
-729 TGTTQSGSLNI
+729 SGTTKSGTLAFSGITATDIYAYGSSGTGSTGLN
-740 SGVVVSDLYSYGNS
+740 L
-754 GSGNTGI
+754 
-761 NILIYFESQNAW
+761 LIYLETDAVW
-773 FDLGVPLGTSGRDGT
+773 FDMGIPVGLGGDGST
-788 SKSLAFGAQDVG
+788 KSLAIGAKDIAN
-800 LTSGSTFAWSSG
+800 TSGSTLGWSLG
-812 SLYSTGL
+812 SLYSTAL
-819 NDNRFRLS
+819 NNNRYRLS
-827 IIFRGNSTKTITQIT
+827 VIFNKNSTKTITQIT

>member
-36 VAQSPLTLLR
+36 VAESPLTLLR
-46 QFNDIILGLDS
+46 QFNNIILGFDS
-57 TGFITTAGG
+57 TGFITTSGG

-91 DPSGTPPQGAIYYN
+91 DPSGTPPQGAVYYN

-166 GSSYGAIYYDTN
+166 GSSYGAIYFDTS
-178 VNKLRVYTPSGWS
+178 VNKLRVFTPSGWS
-191 LVGSGSGGG
+191 LVGGGGG
-200 ITGIYAGNGVSFIP
+200 ITGIYSGNGISFIP
-214 NTSPITDTGTITV
+214 ATSPITDTGTITV
-227 DQTYGFNWT
+227 DQSYNFNWT
-236 GSQSFTQAI
+236 GSQSFSQAI
-245 NFAASQTF
+245 SFAAGQTF
-253 DIGKLSITSQAAGDI
+253 DITKLSITSQAAGDV

-273 TSWTRLGIGNTGEV
+273 TNWTRLGIGNTGEV
-287 LTVATGATNP
+287 LTVATGATKP
-297 EWAPSAASGTLG
+297 EWSPSAASGTLG
-309 TPTDTTYTDGYFNT
+309 TPTDTTYSDGYFDT
-323 WTPGVTTAADAFDDI
+323 WTPGTTTTADAFDDI
-338 NELLALLAPV
+338 NELLALLAPQQ
-348 APGGLNGSTLSVI
+348 PGGLNSSTLVAVSAP
-361 TPPPLYTAKVSAGL
+361 TLYTAKVSAGL

-392 LNNKYYVTGSYT
+392 LNNKYYVTGTYT

-434 TYTSGTA
+434 SYTSGTA

-450 PTPTY
+450 PTPIY

-477 QIYTYEQSGEGYAGN
+477 QIYAYTQSGEGYAGN
-492 TLMWSPS
+492 ALMWSPS
-499 SVGSTS
+499 SIGSTS

-517 SFSNPNP
+517 SASNANP
-524 SFSSGPTNTVTI
+524 SFSSGPTNTVTV

-593 TPVYSATYDRSSANY
+593 TPVYSATYDRSSTNY

-616 NESSFDKYLTVGL
+616 NESSFNKYLTVGL
-629 YKVIGSASAYT
+629 YKVIGSTSSNT
-640 AINYYINTYG
+640 SINYYINTYG
-650 NVSTSTIEYFQDEAF
+650 NPSTSTVEYFQDEVF
-665 RLVNDTSGSGTAFTS
+665 RLVNDTLSTGTAFTS
-680 TNNLANYNAQVRS
+680 TNNLANNNAQVRS
-693 GTLRVPVQAEYNAQ
+693 GTLIVPVQAEYTAE
-707 WAGSAI
+707 WSGSAI

-718 TYFEYQRYFVK
+718 NIFEYQRYFSK
-729 TGTTQSGSLNI
+729 SGATKSGSLVI
-740 SGVVVSDLYSYGNS
+740 SGITATDIYAYGSS
-754 GSGNTGI
+754 GTGSTGL
-761 NILIYFESQNAW
+761 NLLIYLETDAVW
-773 FDLGVPLGTSGRDGT
+773 FDLGVP
-788 SKSLAFGAQDVG
+788 VG
-800 LTSGSTFAWSSG
+800 LGGTGLNKTLAIGAKDVANTSGSTFGWSLG
-812 SLYSTGL
+812 ALYSTAL
-819 NDNRFRLS
+819 NSNRYRLS
-827 IIFRGNSTKTITQIT
+827 IIFNKNSTKTITQIT

>member
-36 VAQSPLTLLR
+36 VTESPLTLLR
-46 QFNDIILGLDS
+46 QFNNIILGFDS
-57 TGFITTAGG
+57 TGFITTSGG

-138 GSNQPVTGYVAFD
+138 GANQPVTGYVAFD

-157 NKFGIQASF
+157 NKYGIQASL
-166 GSSYGAIYYDTN
+166 GSSYGAIYFDTS
-178 VNKLRVYTPSGWS
+178 VNKLRVFTPSGWS
-191 LVGSGSGGG
+191 FIGGGGGG
-200 ITGIYAGNGVSFIP
+200 ITGIYSGNGVSFIP
-214 NTSPITDTGTITV
+214 ATSPITDTGTITV

-236 GSQSFTQAI
+236 GSQSFSQAI
-245 NFAASQTF
+245 SFAAGQTF
-253 DIGKLSITSQAAGDI
+253 DITKLSITSQAAGDL

-273 TSWTRLGIGNTGEV
+273 TNWTRLGIGNTGEV

-297 EWAPSAASGTLG
+297 EWSPAASGTLG
-309 TPTDTTYTDGYFNT
+309 TPTDTTYADGYFNT
-323 WTPGVTTAADAFDDI
+323 WTPGTTTSADAFDDI
-338 NELLALLAPV
+338 NELLALLAPQQ
-348 APGGLNGSTLSVI
+348 PSGLNSSTLV
-361 TPPPLYTAKVSAGL
+361 AVSAPTFYSAKISADL
-375 SAVSDNWYQAGI
+375 TAVSANWYQAGI

-392 LNNKYYVTGSYT
+392 ISRYYVTGTYT
-404 LASSGGTIFFAGKA
+404 LRSDPTTIFFAGKA
-418 GDTASFG
+418 GDTASYG

-434 TYTSGTA
+434 TYASGTA
-441 VSFVDLTTN
+441 VSSVNLTTN

-466 TTNTIWNKATA
+466 TTNTIWNKANA
-477 QIYTYEQSGEGYAGN
+477 QIYVYTQSGEGYAGN

-499 SVGSTS
+499 SIGSTS

-517 SFSNPNP
+517 SASNATP
-524 SFSSGPTNTVTI
+524 SFSSGPTNTVI
-536 ENFKWLSGIRYYT
+536 SESFKWLSGISYYT
-549 TGTNFHV
+549 TGTNWQVLFV
-556 EFIAASGIFNRC
+556 AASGIFNRC
-568 YNSTR
+568 YNATR
-573 VANVSA
+573 VANITA
-579 TGLTTINLT
+579 TGLNTISLT

-593 TPVYSATYDRSSANY
+593 TPVYSATYDRSGANY
-608 VNTTLGKI
+608 VSVTLDAASQ
-616 NESSFDKYLTVGL
+616 SSFNKYLTVGL
-629 YKVIGSASAYT
+629 YKVIGSATANT

-665 RLVNDTSGSGTAFTS
+665 RLVNDTTGSGTAFTS
-680 TNNLANYNAQVRS
+680 TNNLANNNAQVRS

-707 WAGSAI
+707 WGGSVI
-713 DYSGD
+713 DYTGD

-729 TGTTQSGSLNI
+729 SGTTQSGSLNI

>member
-36 VAQSPLTLLR
+36 VTESPLTLLR
-46 QFNDIILGLDS
+46 QFNNIILGFDS
-57 TGFITTAGG
+57 TGFITTSGG

-138 GSNQPVTGYVAFD
+138 GANQPVTGYVAFD

-157 NKFGIQASF
+157 NKYGIQASL
-166 GSSYGAIYYDTN
+166 GSSYGAIYFDTS
-178 VNKLRVYTPSGWS
+178 VNKLRVFTPSGWS
-191 LVGSGSGGG
+191 LIGGGGGG
-200 ITGIYAGNGVSFIP
+200 ITGIYSGNGVSFIP
-214 NTSPITDTGTITV
+214 ATSPITDTGTITV

-236 GSQSFTQAI
+236 GSQSFSQAI
-245 NFAASQTF
+245 SFAAGQTF
-253 DIGKLSITSQAAGDI
+253 DITKLSITSQAAGDL

-273 TSWTRLGIGNTGEV
+273 TNWTRLGIGNTGEV

-297 EWAPSAASGTLG
+297 EWSPAASGTLG
-309 TPTDTTYTDGYFNT
+309 TPTDTTYADGYFNT
-323 WTPGVTTAADAFDDI
+323 WTPGTTTSADAFDDI
-338 NELLALLAPV
+338 NELLALLAPQQ
-348 APGGLNGSTLSVI
+348 PSGLNSSTLV
-361 TPPPLYTAKVSAGL
+361 AVSAPTFYSAKISADL
-375 SAVSDNWYQAGI
+375 TAVSANWYQAGI

-392 LNNKYYVTGSYT
+392 ISRYYVTGTYT
-404 LASSGGTIFFAGKA
+404 LRSDPTTIFFAGKA
-418 GDTASFG
+418 GDTASYG

-434 TYTSGTA
+434 TYASGTA
-441 VSFVDLTTN
+441 VSSVNLTTN

-466 TTNTIWNKATA
+466 TTNTIWNKANA
-477 QIYTYEQSGEGYAGN
+477 QIYVYTQSGEGYAGN

-499 SVGSTS
+499 SIGSTS

-517 SFSNPNP
+517 SASNATP
-524 SFSSGPTNTVTI
+524 SFSSGPTNTVI
-536 ENFKWLSGIRYYT
+536 SESFKWLSGISYYT
-549 TGTNFHV
+549 TGTNWQVLFV
-556 EFIAASGIFNRC
+556 AASGIFNRC
-568 YNSTR
+568 YNATR
-573 VANVSA
+573 VANITA
-579 TGLTTINLT
+579 TGLNTISLT

-593 TPVYSATYDRSSANY
+593 TPVYSATYDRSGANY
-608 VNTTLGKI
+608 VSVTLDAASQ
-616 NESSFDKYLTVGL
+616 SSFNKYLTVGL
-629 YKVIGSASAYT
+629 YKVIGSATANT

-665 RLVNDTSGSGTAFTS
+665 RLVNDTTGSGTAFTS
-680 TNNLANYNAQVRS
+680 TNNLANNNAQVRS

-707 WAGSAI
+707 WGGSVI
-713 DYSGD
+713 DYTGD

-729 TGTTQSGSLNI
+729 SGTTQSGSLNI

>member
-14 VGSLQGNNY
+14 VGSLQGNNN

-46 QFNDIILGLDS
+46 QFNDIILGFDS

-91 DPSGTPPQGAIYYN
+91 DPTGTPPQGAIYYN

-138 GSNQPVTGYVAFD
+138 GNNQPVTGYVGFD

-178 VNKLRVYTPSGWS
+178 IDKLRVFTPSGWS
-191 LVGSGSGGG
+191 VVGSGAGGG
-200 ITGIYAGNGVSFIP
+200 ITAIYAGSGVTFIP
-214 NTSPITDTGTITV
+214 SSPITNNGTITV
-227 DQTYGFNWT
+227 DESYNFNWT

-253 DIGKLSITSQAAGDI
+253 DIGKLSITSQAAGDV

-287 LTVATGATNP
+287 LTVATGATKP
-297 EWAPSAASGTLG
+297 EWSPSAASGTLG
-309 TPTDTTYTDGYFNT
+309 TPTDTTYTDGYFDT

-338 NELLALLAPV
+338 NELLALLAPS
-348 APGGLNGSTLSVI
+348 APSGLNSSTLSAVS
-361 TPPPLYTAKVSAGL
+361 TPTYYTAKVSAGL
-375 SAVSDNWYQAGI
+375 SAASTNWYQAGI

-392 LNNKYYVTGSYT
+392 ITRYYVTGTYT
-404 LASSGGTIFFAGKA
+404 LASSPSTIFFAGKA

-461 VTALG
+461 ITALG
-466 TTNTIWNKATA
+466 TTNTIWNKANA
-477 QIYTYEQSGEGYAGN
+477 QIYVYTQSGEGYAGN

-499 SVGSTS
+499 SIGSTS

-517 SFSNPNP
+517 SASNATP
-524 SFSSGPTNTVTI
+524 SFSSGPTNSVIT
-536 ENFKWLSGIRYYT
+536 ENFKWLSGIPYYT
-549 TGTNFHV
+549 TGTNWQVQFV
-556 EFIAASGIFNRC
+556 AASGIFNRC
-568 YNSTR
+568 YNATR
-573 VANVSA
+573 VANITA
-579 TGLTTINLT
+579 TGLNAISLT

-593 TPVYSATYDRSSANY
+593 TPVYSATYDRSGANY
-608 VNTTLGKI
+608 VSVTLNAGSQ
-616 NESSFDKYLTVGL
+616 SSFNKYLTVGL
-629 YKVIGSASAYT
+629 YKVIGSTSSNT

-650 NVSTSTIEYFQDEAF
+650 NVSTSKIEYFQDEAF
-665 RLVNDTSGSGTAFTS
+665 RLVNDTLGSGTAFTS
-680 TNNLANYNAQVRS
+680 TDNLANNNAQVRS
-693 GTLRVPVQAEYNAQ
+693 GTLRVPVQAEYTAQ
-707 WAGSAI
+707 WGGSAI

-718 TYFEYQRYFVK
+718 NIFEYQRYFSHTSPSPTK
-729 TGTTQSGSLNI
+729 SGTLAFSGI
-740 SGVVVSDLYSYGNS
+740 TATDIYAYGSS
-754 GSGNTGI
+754 GSGSTGL
-761 NILIYFESQNAW
+761 NLLIYLETDAVW
-773 FDLGVPLGTSGRDGT
+773 FDLGVP
-788 SKSLAFGAQDVG
+788 VG
-800 LTSGSTFAWSSG
+800 LGGTGLNKTLAIGAKDIANTSGSNLGWSLG
-812 SLYSTGL
+812 SSYSTAL
-819 NDNRFRLS
+819 NNNRFRLS
-827 IIFRGNSTKTITQIT
+827 VIFNKNSTKTITQVT

>member
-46 QFNDIILGLDS
+46 QFNDIILGFDS

-91 DPSGTPPQGAIYYN
+91 DPTGTPPQGAIYYN

-112 IYDGA
+112 IYDGG
-117 WSDYTG
+117 WTDYTG
-123 TGSTVNYDT
+123 TGSPVNYDT

-138 GSNQPVTGYVAFD
+138 GNNQPVTGYVAFD

-166 GSSYGAIYYDTN
+166 GSSYGAIYYDTS

-191 LVGSGSGGG
+191 LVGSGGGG
-200 ITGIYAGNGVSFIP
+200 ITGIYSGSGVSFIP
-214 NTSPITDTGTITV
+214 STSPITDTGTITV
-227 DQTYGFNWT
+227 DESYNFNWT

-253 DIGKLSITSQAAGDI
+253 DIGKLSITSQAAGDV

-287 LTVATGATNP
+287 LTVAIGATKP
-297 EWAPSAASGTLG
+297 EWSPSAASGTLG

-338 NELLALLAPV
+338 NELLALLAPA
-348 APGGLNGSTLSVI
+348 APSGLNSSTLSAV
-361 TPPPLYTAKVSAGL
+361 TAPTYYTARVSAGL
-375 SAVSDNWYQAGI
+375 SAASTNWYQAGI

-392 LNNKYYVTGSYT
+392 ITRYYVTGTYT
-404 LASSGGTIFFAGKA
+404 LASSPSTIFFAGKA
-418 GDTASFG
+418 GDTASYG
-425 TVSHILYNS
+425 TVSHILYNA

-466 TTNTIWNKATA
+466 TTNTIWNKANA
-477 QIYTYEQSGEGYAGN
+477 QIYAYTQSGEGYAGN
-492 TLMWSPS
+492 TLQWSPS
-499 SVGSTS
+499 SIGSTS
-505 ETNKYELWKDTY
+505 ETNKYEVWKDTY
-517 SFSNPNP
+517 SASNANP
-524 SFSSGPTNTVTI
+524 SFSSGPTNSVIT
-536 ENFKWLSGIRYYT
+536 ENFKWLSGIPYYT
-549 TGTNFHV
+549 TGTNWQVQFV
-556 EFIAASGIFNRC
+556 AASGIFNRC
-568 YNSTR
+568 YNATR
-573 VANVSA
+573 VANITA
-579 TGLTTINLT
+579 TGLNTISLT

-593 TPVYSATYDRSSANY
+593 TPVYSATYDRSGANY
-608 VNTTLGKI
+608 VSVTL
-616 NESSFDKYLTVGL
+616 NAANQYSFNKYLTVGL
-629 YKVIGSASAYT
+629 YKVIGSTSSNT

-665 RLVNDTSGSGTAFTS
+665 RLVNDTTGSGTAFTS
-680 TNNLANYNAQVRS
+680 TNNLAHSNAQVRS
-693 GTLRVPVQAEYNAQ
+693 GTLRVPVQAEYNTQ
-707 WAGSAI
+707 WGGSAI

-718 TYFEYQRYFVK
+718 TIFEYQRYFVK
-729 TGTTQSGSLNI
+729 SGTTKSGSLVI
-740 SGVVVSDLYSYGNS
+740 SGITASDIYAYGTS
-754 GSGNTGI
+754 GPGTTGL
-761 NILIYFESQNAW
+761 NLLIYLETDGVW
-773 FDLGVPLGTSGRDGT
+773 FDLGVAVGLGGNGST
-788 SKSLAFGAQDVG
+788 KSLAIGAKDIAN
-800 LTSGSTFAWSSG
+800 TSGSTFGWSLG
-812 SLYSTGL
+812 SSYSTAL
-819 NDNRFRLS
+819 NNNRFRLS
-827 IIFRGNSTKTITQIT
+827 IIFNKNSTKTITQVT

>member
-200 ITGIYAGNGVSFIP
+200 ITGLYAGNGVSFIP

-227 DQTYGFNWT
+227 DQTYAFNWT

-253 DIGKLSITSQAAGDI
+253 DIGKLSITSQAAGDV

-309 TPTDTTYTDGYFNT
+309 TPTDTTYTDGYFDT

-338 NELLALLAPV
+338 NELLALLAPS
-348 APGGLNGSTLSVI
+348 APSELNSSTLSAVS
-361 TPPPLYTAKVSAGL
+361 TPTYYTAKVSAGL
-375 SAVSDNWYQAGI
+375 SAASTNWYQAGI

-392 LNNKYYVTGSYT
+392 ITRYYVTGTYT
-404 LASSGGTIFFAGKA
+404 LASSPTTIFFAGKA

-466 TTNTIWNKATA
+466 TTNTIWNKANA
-477 QIYTYEQSGEGYAGN
+477 QIYVYTQSGEGYAGN

-499 SVGSTS
+499 SIGSTS

-517 SFSNPNP
+517 SASNATP
-524 SFSSGPTNTVTI
+524 SFSSGPTNSVIT
-536 ENFKWLSGIRYYT
+536 ENFKWLSGIPYYT
-549 TGTNFHV
+549 TGTNWQVQFV
-556 EFIAASGIFNRC
+556 AASGIFNRC
-568 YNSTR
+568 YNATR
-573 VANVSA
+573 VANITA
-579 TGLTTINLT
+579 TGLNTISLT

-593 TPVYSATYDRSSANY
+593 TPVYSATYDRSGANY
-608 VNTTLGKI
+608 VSVTLNAGSQ
-616 NESSFDKYLTVGL
+616 SSFNKYLTVGL
-629 YKVIGSASAYT
+629 YKVIGSTSSNT

-650 NVSTSTIEYFQDEAF
+650 NVSTSLIEYFQDEAF
-665 RLVNDTSGSGTAFTS
+665 RLVNDTTGSGTAFTS
-680 TNNLANYNAQVRS
+680 TNNLANNNAQVRS

-707 WAGSAI
+707 WTGSAV

-718 TYFEYQRYFVK
+718 NIFEYQRYFVK
-729 TGTTQSGSLNI
+729 SGTTKSGSLVF
-740 SGVVVSDLYSYGNS
+740 SGITSSDIYAYGSS
-754 GSGNTGI
+754 GTGSTGL
-761 NILIYFESQNAW
+761 NLLIYLETDAVW
-773 FDLGVPLGTSGRDGT
+773 FDFGIAVGLGGDGST
-788 SKSLAFGAQDVG
+788 KSLAIGAKDIAN
-800 LTSGSTFAWSSG
+800 TSGSTLGWSLG
-812 SLYSTGL
+812 SSYSTAL
-819 NDNRFRLS
+819 NNNRFRLS
-827 IIFRGNSTKTITQIT
+827 IIFNKNSTKTITQVT